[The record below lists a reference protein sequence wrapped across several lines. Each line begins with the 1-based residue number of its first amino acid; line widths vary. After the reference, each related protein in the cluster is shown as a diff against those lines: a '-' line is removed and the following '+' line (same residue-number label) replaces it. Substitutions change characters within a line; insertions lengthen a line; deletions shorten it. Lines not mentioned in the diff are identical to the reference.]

1 LTFWQVPAFK
11 AVIQAAFMA
20 EFGLPG
26 LALFQPERFEMRTS
40 LKLGKLFLTG
50 VPFTE
55 RMLVI

>member
-1 LTFWQVPAFK
+1 VPAFK
-11 AVIQAAFMA
+11 AVIQTAFMA

-40 LKLGKLFLTG
+40 LKVGKLFLTG

-55 RMLVI
+55 PILVT